1 MKRTLAAVADGQGQM
16 SLEEIA
22 VGDPGPG
29 EVLVAM
35 RASGICHTDHASLR
49 WGRPLVMGHE
59 GAGVVEAVGTG
70 VTSVK
75 PGDRVVLNWAIP
87 CGGCFQCRDG
97 HPVLCEESR
106 PAYVM
111 ERSAGH
117 ARPEGTLWMGQPI
130 DRSFNLGTL
139 SGLALVRE
147 AAVTLLPEA
156 IPFTSACIMGCGVM
170 TGYGSVMNVA
180 KVAVDS
186 VVAVVGCGGVGLN
199 VIQAARLAGA
209 KVIAAVDARESAL
222 ENARKFGA
230 THVLAMPPGDPGG
243 AAAVDWVKSLSD
255 GRGADYAFEA
265 TSAAALVFL
274 PLLLVRNGGMA
285 LQVSGCNE
293 SVAVPM
299 PQFMWNKFYVTP
311 LYGDCVPSRD
321 FPRMFRAYE
330 QGSLRLDELVTRQY
344 SLSDVAV
351 AVDDMM
357 SGRNAKGVI
366 VFPGE

>member
-1 MKRTLAAVADGQGQM
+1 VVQ
-16 SLEEIA
+16 S
-22 VGDPGPG
+22 V
-29 EVLVAM
+29 
-35 RASGICHTDHASLR
+35 
-49 WGRPLVMGHE
+49 
-59 GAGVVEAVGTG
+59 GAGVPSVE
-70 VTSVK
+70 

-87 CGGCFQCRDG
+87 CGCCFQCRDG
-97 HPVLCEESR
+97 HPVLCEASR
-106 PAYVM
+106 PAYVL

-117 ARPEGTLWMGQPI
+117 ARPEGTLWNGQPI

-147 AAVTLLPEA
+147 AAVTRLPEA
-156 IPFTSACIMGCGVM
+156 IPFASACIMGCGVM

-180 KVAVDS
+180 KVPAGA

-209 KVIAAVDARESAL
+209 RVIAAIDSRETAL
-222 ENARKFGA
+222 ENAEKFGA
-230 THVLAMPPGDPGG
+230 THVFAMPPGDPDG
-243 AAAVDWVKSLSD
+243 AAAVPWLKSLSD
-255 GRGADYAFEA
+255 GRGADFAFEA

-274 PLLLVRNGGMA
+274 PLQLVRNGGMA

-293 SVAVPM
+293 TVAVPM

-311 LYGDCVPSRD
+311 LYGDCLPSRD
-321 FPRMFRAYE
+321 FPRMFQHYE
-330 QGSLRLDELVTRQY
+330 NGGLRLDELVTRQY
-344 SLSDVAV
+344 PLEEVGA

-366 VFPGE
+366 VFPGA